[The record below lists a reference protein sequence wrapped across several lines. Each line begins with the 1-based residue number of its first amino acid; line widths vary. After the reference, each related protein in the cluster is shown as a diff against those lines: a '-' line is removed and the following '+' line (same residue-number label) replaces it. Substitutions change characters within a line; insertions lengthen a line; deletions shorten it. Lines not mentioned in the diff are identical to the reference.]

1 MSNTTSMPKLT
12 FKPAQVSK
20 RLIADLPDRARDVI
34 VSRYGLGSKTK
45 SETLDAIGKRYGIT
59 RERVRQI
66 ENHAIKLIQESAAL
80 QRENTS
86 FQTLEQEIR
95 ELGGVLPESM
105 ILAEFAHDE
114 ETQNHIYFLLV
125 VGKSFNLSKEN
136 PDFKARW
143 YVDHDVAKAVEDA
156 LKQVH
161 AKVKS
166 DAVLQETELIE
177 HVMTCLTRVNS
188 KYKNKDTVR
197 RWLEL
202 SNCLMR
208 NPLGEWGK
216 TSAPGIKVKNVRDH
230 AYLALKRHGSP
241 MHFREVAAAITKLFG
256 RKAHEAT
263 THNELIKDSR
273 FVLVGRGIYALKE
286 WGYRVGPVVEIIK
299 HILKESKEPLTREEI
314 MKRVAK
320 ERYVKPNTIIVNLQ
334 NPVFTKLNGKYA
346 LKGA

>member
-1 MSNTTSMPKLT
+1 MSKLS

-20 RLIADLPDRARDVI
+20 RLIADLPERSRDVI
-34 VSRYGLGSKTK
+34 VSRYGLGQKTK

-66 ENHAIKLIQESAAL
+66 ENHAIKMIQDSSAATK
-80 QRENTS
+80 ESGS
-86 FQTLEQEIR
+86 FQALESSLR
-95 ELGGVLPESM
+95 ELGGILPESM
-105 ILAEFAHDE
+105 ILAEFAKDE
-114 ETQNHIYFLLV
+114 ETKNHIYFLLV
-125 VGKSFNLSKEN
+125 VGKPFSSAKESA
-136 PDFKARW
+136 DFKARW
-143 YVDHDVAKAVEDA
+143 YVDHDLAKSVEDA

-161 AKVKS
+161 GKVKP
-166 DAVLQETELIE
+166 DAVLQEAELID
-177 HVMTCLTRVNS
+177 HVMTCLTKVNAKFRS
-188 KYKNKDTVR
+188 RDTVK

-216 TSAPGIKVKNVRDH
+216 TSAPGIKVKNIRDH

-241 MHFREVAAAITKLFG
+241 MHFREVAAAISKLFG
-256 RKAHEAT
+256 KKAHEAT
-263 THNELIKDSR
+263 THNELIKDAR

-286 WGYRVGPVVEIIK
+286 WGYRVGPVIEIIK
-299 HILKESKEPLTREEI
+299 HILKESKEPLSKDEI

-334 NPVFTKLNGKYA
+334 NPVFSKMNGKYV